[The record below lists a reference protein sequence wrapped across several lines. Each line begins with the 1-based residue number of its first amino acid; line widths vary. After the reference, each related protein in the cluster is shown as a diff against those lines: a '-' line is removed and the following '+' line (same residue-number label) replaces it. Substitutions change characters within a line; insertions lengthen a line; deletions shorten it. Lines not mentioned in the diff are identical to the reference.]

1 MTLKKIIIAVSLT
14 LSVAAAAFAEP
25 AKAPVAAGAPA
36 AATTAVAAPAVPN
49 APPAAAVPAAPV
61 NPVSVA
67 PAAAPAVK
75 AEIKTNKLI
84 TLTMF
89 GIIIAITLA
98 VVISS
103 ARKTK
108 SAADFYAAGGGITG
122 TQNGW
127 AIAGDYMS
135 AASFLGISGL
145 ISLYGYD
152 GFMYSVGWLVAYIT
166 VLLIVAEPCRN
177 AGKYTLG
184 DILSFR
190 TNPKPVRA
198 IAAISTVAVS
208 TFYLTAQMVGAGK
221 LMQLLL
227 KPMVTYQQAIIG
239 VGILMVGY
247 VVFGGMTATT
257 WVQIIKAGLLMS
269 GAITLAILVAVKAHM
284 NPFTF
289 FNDIVTND
297 NIIQHVQSLAIF
309 KKEIADGKSLMEG
322 AGQRFLEP
330 GLYLTNP
337 IDQISLGL
345 ALVLGTAGMPHILM
359 RFFTVPTAQAARKS
373 VIIAMFIIGGFYIL
387 TTLLGFGAAIHVTP
401 QVIKTFDAGGNM
413 ATLLL
418 AQQLG
423 GDIAP
428 IFGDIL
434 LAFLCAVAFATILAV
449 VSGLVL
455 AASAAIAH
463 DIYVNVIKDG
473 HADQHE
479 QVMAARI
486 TSFVVGAVGIFIG
499 IAAEKQNVAHLVAL
513 AFAVAASGNLPVVVM
528 SLFWRKFN
536 TAGVIGGLLVGTI
549 ASIGLVMVSPNM
561 TYPKTVAAAAQKTIE
576 AIEKKQ
582 STLPPGVT
590 LAEKEIKDL
599 DKARKDFETNKNGK
613 SMLGLD
619 KAIFPLK
626 NPGIVSI
633 PLGFIAAILFTLL
646 FPCRRAEEGWD
657 EIYVRQNTGLGMAK
671 AVDH

>member
-1 MTLKKIIIAVSLT
+1 MRKVIAAVALALSLG
-14 LSVAAAAFAEP
+14 SFAFAEEP
-25 AKAPVAAGAPA
+25 KAPAAPQGAPA
-36 AATTAVAAPAVPN
+36 AT
-49 APPAAAVPAAPV
+49 
-61 NPVSVA
+61 A
-67 PAAAPAVK
+67 PAAAPAGPVVATPAAAPADAAK
-75 AEIKTNKLI
+75 AAVPAPAADKKAGLKANPYVTIPIFL
-84 TLTMF
+84 
-89 GIIIAITLA
+89 IIIAVTMG
-98 VVISS
+98 VVVWS
-103 ARKTK
+103 AKKTK
-108 SAADFYAAGGGITG
+108 SASDFYTAGGGITG

-190 TNPKPVRA
+190 TEPKPVRA
-198 IAAISTVAVS
+198 VAAISTVAVS

-227 KPMVTYQQAIIG
+227 GIPYKFAIIG

-269 GAITLAILVAVKAHM
+269 GAGILSVLVGIKSGM
-284 NPFTF
+284 NPFQF
-289 FNDIVTND
+289 FNDIASSPH
-297 NIIQHVQSLAIF
+297 IIEHVQKVVLKDPLPVPGF
-309 KKEIADGKSLMEG
+309 DY
-322 AGQRFLEP
+322 GQRFLEP
-330 GLYLTNP
+330 GLFLKAP
-337 IDQISLGL
+337 LDQISLGM

-373 VIIAMFIIGGFYIL
+373 VIVAMFIIGSFYIL

-401 QVIKTFDAGGNM
+401 QGIMAVDKGGNM
-413 ATLLL
+413 AAMML

-423 GDIAP
+423 GDISP
-428 IFGDIL
+428 FLGDLL

-486 TSFVVGAVGIFIG
+486 TSLCVGTMGIIIG
-499 IAAEKQNVAHLVAL
+499 IAAEKANVAHLVAL
-513 AFAVAASGNLPVVVM
+513 AFAVASSGNLPVVVL
-528 SLFWRKFN
+528 SLFWKKFN
-536 TAGVIGGLLVGTI
+536 TAGVIAGLVVGTVV
-549 ASIGLVMVSPNM
+549 SIVLVMVSPNM
-561 TYPKTVAAAAQKTIE
+561 TYPDKVADDAKKVYTTL
-576 AIEKKQ
+576 EKKQ
-582 STLPPGVT
+582 AEGVV
-590 LAEKEIKDL
+590 LSEKDL
-599 DKARKDFETNKNGK
+599 KTIDDKKAEEVANRGGT
-613 SMLGLD
+613 SMMGLS
-619 KAIFPLK
+619 KPLFNLK

-633 PLGFIAAILFTLL
+633 PVGFLAAILAALA
-646 FPCRRAEEGWD
+646 FPSRRSEEMFD
-657 EIYVRQNTGLGMAK
+657 EIYVRQNTGIGMAK
-671 AVDH
+671 AIDH

>member
-1 MTLKKIIIAVSLT
+1 MTLKNIIIAASLT
-14 LSVAAAAFAEP
+14 LTVAAAAFAEEPKSAP
-25 AKAPVAAGAPA
+25 AAGGAAPAVSATAPAAPGAAVVAAPGAATPAPA
-36 AATTAVAAPAVPN
+36 AAAPLTKKREL
-49 APPAAAVPAAPV
+49 
-61 NPVSVA
+61 
-67 PAAAPAVK
+67 K
-75 AEIKTNKLI
+75 ANKVI
-84 TLTMF
+84 TLSMF
-89 GIIIAITLA
+89 AVIIGITLG
-98 VVISS
+98 VVVWA
-103 ARKTK
+103 ARQTKTT
-108 SAADFYAAGGGITG
+108 ADFYAAGGGITG

-135 AASFLGISGL
+135 AASFLGISGM

-190 TNPKPVRA
+190 TDPKPVRA
-198 IAAISTVAVS
+198 VAAIATVAVS

-221 LMQLLL
+221 LMALLVGV
-227 KPMVTYQQAIIG
+227 PYQTAIIG

-269 GAITLAILVAVKAHM
+269 GAALLSVLVLAKSGFNIIGFFDSIVNSPDIQDHVSKLVLKDGITLNGI
-284 NPFTF
+284 
-289 FNDIVTND
+289 
-297 NIIQHVQSLAIF
+297 
-309 KKEIADGKSLMEG
+309 E

-330 GLYLTNP
+330 GLFMKAPL
-337 IDQISLGL
+337 DQISLGM

-373 VIIAMFIIGGFYIL
+373 VIIAMFIIGGFYVL
-387 TTLLGFGAAIHVTP
+387 TTLLGFGAAINLTP
-401 QVIKTFDAGGNM
+401 QGIISVDPGGNM
-413 ATLLL
+413 ATLML

-423 GDIAP
+423 ADIAP
-428 IFGDIL
+428 ILGDIF
-434 LAFLCAVAFATILAV
+434 LAFLCSVAFATILAV

-486 TSFVVGAVGIFIG
+486 TSLVVGVVGIGIG
-499 IAAEKQNVAHLVAL
+499 LLAEKANVAHLVAL
-513 AFAVAASGNLPVVVM
+513 AFAVASSGNLPVVVL

-536 TAGVIGGLLVGTI
+536 TAGVISGLVVGTV

-561 TYPKTVAAAAQKTIE
+561 TYPKLVAAGAQKVIV
-576 AIEKKQ
+576 AMEKKQ
-582 STLPPGVT
+582 AALPPGT
-590 LAEKEIKDL
+590 ALGEKDAKALVKAQKDVL
-599 DKARKDFETNKNGK
+599 GKDGT
-613 SMLGLD
+613 SLMGLSEPIL
-619 KAIFPLK
+619 KLK
-626 NPGIVSI
+626 NQGIISI
-633 PLGFIAAILFTLL
+633 PLGFMAAIFGALL
-646 FPCRRAEEGWD
+646 FPNKRAEDMFD
-657 EIYVRQNTGLGMAK
+657 EVYVRQNTGLGMAK
-671 AVDH
+671 AIDH

>member
-1 MTLKKIIIAVSLT
+1 MKNLLVALT
-14 LSVAAAAFAEP
+14 LALSLGSLANAAEP
-25 AKAPVAAGAPA
+25 AKAPAAPGAPA
-36 AATTAVAAPAVPN
+36 AAT
-49 APPAAAVPAAPV
+49 
-61 NPVSVA
+61 A
-67 PAAAPAVK
+67 PAAAPGAPAAVTAPAAVPGAPVAAPAPAAPAKKRELK
-75 AEIKTNKLI
+75 ANKVI
-84 TLTMF
+84 TLSMF
-89 GIIIAITLA
+89 AVIISITLA
-98 VVISS
+98 VVVWA
-103 ARKTK
+103 ARRTKT
-108 SAADFYAAGGGITG
+108 AADFYAAGGGITG

-190 TNPKPVRA
+190 TEPKPVRA
-198 IAAISTVAVS
+198 VAAISTVAVS

-221 LMQLLL
+221 LMALLVGVPY
-227 KPMVTYQQAIIG
+227 KTAIIG

-269 GAITLAILVAVKAHM
+269 GAALLSVLVMMKANF
-284 NPFTF
+284 NPITF
-289 FNDIVTND
+289 FDMIVNSPDIQD
-297 NIIQHVQSLAIF
+297 HVSKLML
-309 KKEIADGKSLMEG
+309 KDGITMTG
-322 AGQRFLEP
+322 VDAGQRFLEP
-330 GLYLTNP
+330 ALFMKAPL
-337 IDQISLGL
+337 DQISLGM

-373 VIIAMFIIGGFYIL
+373 VIIAMFIIGGFYVL
-387 TTLLGFGAAIHVTP
+387 TTLLGFGAAINVTP
-401 QVIKTFDAGGNM
+401 QGITQVDPGGNM

-418 AQQLG
+418 AQQMG
-423 GDIAP
+423 ADIAP
-428 IFGDIL
+428 IIGDL
-434 LAFLCAVAFATILAV
+434 FLAFLCSVAFATILAV

-486 TSFVVGAVGIFIG
+486 TSLVVGAAGIVIG
-499 IAAEKQNVAHLVAL
+499 ILAEKANVAHLVAL
-513 AFAVAASGNLPVVVM
+513 AFAVASSGNLPVVVL

-536 TAGVIGGLLVGTI
+536 TAGVISGLVVGTV

-561 TYPKTVAAAAQKTIE
+561 TYPKVEAAKAQKVVT
-576 AIEKKQ
+576 AMEKKQ
-582 STLPPGVT
+582 AALPLGAQLDEKDAKA
-590 LAEKEIKDL
+590 LA
-599 DKARKDFETNKNGK
+599 KARVDVANKEGK
-613 SMLGLD
+613 SIMGLSEPIL
-619 KAIFPLK
+619 KLK
-626 NPGIVSI
+626 NPGIISI
-633 PLGFIAAILFTLL
+633 PLGFLAAIFGALL
-646 FPCRRAEEGWD
+646 FPSRRSEEMFD
-657 EIYVRQNTGLGMAK
+657 EIYVRQNTGIGMAK
-671 AVDH
+671 AIDH

>member
-1 MTLKKIIIAVSLT
+1 MTLKNIIIAATLT
-14 LSVAAAAFAEP
+14 LSIAAVAFAEEPTKAPSAAPATAGMTAPAAAGAPVVAAPGATTPAP
-25 AKAPVAAGAPA
+25 AKAPAKKREL
-36 AATTAVAAPAVPN
+36 
-49 APPAAAVPAAPV
+49 
-61 NPVSVA
+61 
-67 PAAAPAVK
+67 K
-75 AEIKTNKLI
+75 ANK
-84 TLTMF
+84 
-89 GIIIAITLA
+89 AITLSMFA
-98 VVISS
+98 VIIGITLGVVIWA
-103 ARKTK
+103 ARQTKT
-108 SAADFYAAGGGITG
+108 AADFYAAGGGITG

-135 AASFLGISGL
+135 AASFLGISGM

-190 TNPKPVRA
+190 TDPKPVRA
-198 IAAISTVAVS
+198 VAAISTVAVS

-221 LMQLLL
+221 LMALLVGL
-227 KPMVTYQQAIIG
+227 EYKTAIVG
-239 VGILMVGY
+239 VGVLMVGY

-269 GAITLAILVAVKAHM
+269 GAFLLSFLVMAKAGFNPIAFFDSIVNNPDIQDHVSKLVLKDGITLNGI
-284 NPFTF
+284 
-289 FNDIVTND
+289 D
-297 NIIQHVQSLAIF
+297 
-309 KKEIADGKSLMEG
+309 

-330 GLYLTNP
+330 GLFMKSPL
-337 IDQISLGL
+337 DQISLGM

-373 VIIAMFIIGGFYIL
+373 VIIAMFIIGGFYVL
-387 TTLLGFGAAIHVTP
+387 TTLLGFGAAVNLTP
-401 QVIKTFDAGGNM
+401 QGIIQVDAGGNM
-413 ATLLL
+413 ATLIL
-418 AQQLG
+418 AQQMG
-423 GDIAP
+423 ADIAP
-428 IFGDIL
+428 IFGDL
-434 LAFLCAVAFATILAV
+434 FLAFLCSVAFATILAV

-486 TSFVVGAVGIFIG
+486 TSLVVGAVGIVIG

-513 AFAVAASGNLPVVVM
+513 AFAVASSGNLPVVVL

-536 TAGVIGGLLVGTI
+536 TGGVISGLVVGTV

-561 TYPKTVAAAAQKTIE
+561 TYPKVIAAGAQKVIT
-576 AIEKKQ
+576 AMEKKQ
-582 STLPPGVT
+582 AELPAGALLEEKDAKA
-590 LAEKEIKDL
+590 LA
-599 DKARKDFETNKNGK
+599 KAKVDFEKNKDGK
-613 SMLGLD
+613 SIMGLD
-619 KAIFPLK
+619 APILKLK
-626 NPGIVSI
+626 NPGIISI
-633 PLGFIAAILFTLL
+633 PLGFMAAIFGALL
-646 FPCRRAEEGWD
+646 FPNKRSEDMFD
-657 EIYVRQNTGLGMAK
+657 EVYVRQNTGIGMAK
-671 AVDH
+671 AIDH

>member
-1 MTLKKIIIAVSLT
+1 MTMKKIIIAAT
-14 LSVAAAAFAEP
+14 LALSFAAAAFAEEPKAAAPGAAP
-25 AKAPVAAGAPA
+25 AMTAPA
-36 AATTAVAAPAVPN
+36 APGAPTLAAPTAQ
-49 APPAAAVPAAPV
+49 APADA
-61 NPVSVA
+61 VA
-67 PAAAPAVK
+67 PAPAGPSQK
-75 AEIKTNKLI
+75 RELKTNRVI
-84 TLTMF
+84 TISMF
-89 GIIIAITLA
+89 AVIIAITMG
-98 VVISS
+98 VVVWAASQT
-103 ARKTK
+103 KTA
-108 SAADFYAAGGGITG
+108 SDFYAAGGGITG

-190 TNPKPVRA
+190 TSPKPVRA

-221 LMQLLL
+221 LMALLIGVPY
-227 KPMVTYQQAIIG
+227 KMSIIG
-239 VGILMVGY
+239 VGVLMVGY
-247 VVFGGMTATT
+247 VVFGGMVATT

-269 GAITLAILVAVKAHM
+269 GAFLLSFLVMLKAGFNPIGFFSTIVGSPDIQDHVSKLVLKDGVILAG
-284 NPFTF
+284 
-289 FNDIVTND
+289 
-297 NIIQHVQSLAIF
+297 
-309 KKEIADGKSLMEG
+309 AD

-330 GLYLTNP
+330 GLYLKNP
-337 IDQISLGL
+337 LDQISLGM

-373 VIIAMFIIGGFYIL
+373 VIIAMFIIGGFYVL
-387 TTLLGFGAAIHVTP
+387 TTLLGFGAAIHLTP
-401 QVIKTFDAGGNM
+401 QGITAVDPGGNM
-413 ATLLL
+413 ATLML
-418 AQQLG
+418 AQQMG
-423 GDIAP
+423 ADIAP
-428 IFGDIL
+428 ILGDIF

-479 QVMAARI
+479 QVFAARA
-486 TSFVVGAVGIFIG
+486 TSFVVGACGILIG
-499 IAAEKQNVAHLVAL
+499 LAAEKQNVAHLVAL
-513 AFAVAASGNLPVVVM
+513 AFAVAASGNLPVVVL

-536 TAGVIGGLLVGTI
+536 TAGVISGLVVGTV

-561 TYPKTVAAAAQKTIE
+561 TYPKVTAAGAKKVVAAM
-576 AIEKKQ
+576 EKKQ
-582 STLPPGVT
+582 AALPAGQSLSEKDAKA
-590 LAEKEIKDL
+590 LAKAKVDAELTGTSMVGLEKPL
-599 DKARKDFETNKNGK
+599 FT
-613 SMLGLD
+613 
-619 KAIFPLK
+619 LK
-626 NPGIVSI
+626 NPGIISI
-633 PLGFIAAILFTLL
+633 PLGFMAAILGALA
-646 FPCRRAEEGWD
+646 FPNRRSEEMFD
-657 EIYVRQNTGLGMAK
+657 EVYVRQNTGLGMAK
-671 AVDH
+671 AVEH

>member
-1 MTLKKIIIAVSLT
+1 MKKLLAGITLALSLG
-14 LSVAAAAFAEP
+14 SFAAFAEEP
-25 AKAPVAAGAPA
+25 AKAPAAPGAPAAVTAPAATTPAPAATAPA
-36 AATTAVAAPAVPN
+36 AATTAAKV
-49 APPAAAVPAAPV
+49 AVPAPEGKKLKA
-61 NPVSVA
+61 NPYVTIPIFLA
-67 PAAAPAVK
+67 
-75 AEIKTNKLI
+75 
-84 TLTMF
+84 
-89 GIIIAITLA
+89 IIAVTMC
-98 VVISS
+98 VVVWS
-103 ARKTK
+103 AKRTK
-108 SAADFYAAGGGITG
+108 SAADFYTAGGGITG

-190 TNPKPVRA
+190 TEPKKVRA
-198 IAAISTVAVS
+198 VAALSTVAVS

-221 LMQLLL
+221 LMQLLIGIPY
-227 KPMVTYQQAIIG
+227 KFAIIG

-257 WVQIIKAGLLMS
+257 WVQIIKAGLLMT
-269 GAITLAILVAVKAHM
+269 GAALLSVLVGIKAGM
-284 NPFTF
+284 NPFQF
-289 FNDIVTND
+289 FNDIATNP
-297 NIIQHVQSLAIF
+297 NIIEHVQKTVL
-309 KKEIADGKSLMEG
+309 KDPIAVAGFDY
-322 AGQRFLEP
+322 GQRFLEP
-330 GLYLTNP
+330 GLFLKNP
-337 IDQISLGL
+337 LDQISLGM

-373 VIIAMFIIGGFYIL
+373 VIVAMFIIGFFYIL

-401 QVIKTFDAGGNM
+401 QTIMGVDKGGNM
-413 ATLLL
+413 AAMML
-418 AQQLG
+418 AQKLG
-423 GDIAP
+423 GDISP
-428 IFGDIL
+428 FLGDLL

-486 TSFVVGAVGIFIG
+486 TSLCVGTAGILIG
-499 IAAEKQNVAHLVAL
+499 IAAEKANVAHLVAL
-513 AFAVAASGNLPVVVM
+513 AFAVASSGNLPVVVM

-536 TAGVIGGLLVGTI
+536 TAGVISGLVVGTV
-549 ASIGLVMVSPNM
+549 ASIALVMVSPNM
-561 TYPKTVAAAAQKTIE
+561 TYPKKVAADAQKVVTTL
-576 AIEKKQ
+576 EKKQ
-582 STLPPGVT
+582 
-590 LAEKEIKDL
+590 AEGAVLTEKQMKDL
-599 DKARKDFETNKNGK
+599 DKAKADYAKNKDGK
-613 SMLGLD
+613 SLMGLD
-619 KAIFPLK
+619 APLFNLK

-633 PLGFIAAILFTLL
+633 PLGFIAAIIGCLA
-646 FPCRRAEEGWD
+646 FPSRRSEEMFD
-657 EIYVRQNTGLGMAK
+657 EIYVRQNTGIGMAK
-671 AVDH
+671 AIDH

>member
-1 MTLKKIIIAVSLT
+1 MTMKKIIIAATLALT
-14 LSVAAAAFAEP
+14 FAAAAFAEEP
-25 AKAPVAAGAPA
+25 AKATAAPGAAPAMSAPA
-36 AATTAVAAPAVPN
+36 APGAPTMAAPAGQAT
-49 APPAAAVPAAPV
+49 APKAPLSHKRELKANKAVTI
-61 NPVSVA
+61 S
-67 PAAAPAVK
+67 
-75 AEIKTNKLI
+75 
-84 TLTMF
+84 MF
-89 GIIIAITLA
+89 GVIIAITMG
-98 VVISS
+98 VVVWAAS
-103 ARKTK
+103 KTK
-108 SAADFYAAGGGITG
+108 TAADFYAAGGGITG

-190 TNPKPVRA
+190 TSPKPVRA
-198 IAAISTVAVS
+198 FAAISTVSVS

-221 LMQLLL
+221 LMALLVGIPY
-227 KPMVTYQQAIIG
+227 KTSIIG
-239 VGILMVGY
+239 VGVLMVGY
-247 VVFGGMTATT
+247 VVFGGMVATT

-269 GAITLAILVAVKAHM
+269 GAFLLSVLVMAKAGFNPIGFFDTIVNSPDIQDHVSKLMLKDGVIM
-284 NPFTF
+284 NGI
-289 FNDIVTND
+289 D
-297 NIIQHVQSLAIF
+297 
-309 KKEIADGKSLMEG
+309 

-330 GLYLTNP
+330 GLYLKNP
-337 IDQISLGL
+337 LDQISLGM

-373 VIIAMFIIGGFYIL
+373 VIIAMFIIGGFYVL
-387 TTLLGFGAAIHVTP
+387 TTLLGFGAAIHLTP
-401 QVIKTFDAGGNM
+401 QGITSVDPGGNM
-413 ATLLL
+413 ATLML
-418 AQQLG
+418 AQQMG
-423 GDIAP
+423 ADIAP
-428 IFGDIL
+428 IVGDL
-434 LAFLCAVAFATILAV
+434 FLAFLCAVAFATILAV

-479 QVMAARI
+479 QVFAARI
-486 TSFVVGAVGIFIG
+486 TSFVVGACGIVIG

-513 AFAVAASGNLPVVVM
+513 AFAVAASGNLPVVVL

-536 TAGVIGGLLVGTI
+536 TGGVISGLVVGTI

-561 TYPKTVAAAAQKTIE
+561 TYPKAVAAGAKKVVVAM
-576 AIEKKQ
+576 EKKQ
-582 STLPPGVT
+582 AALPAGAVLGEKDAKA
-590 LAEKEIKDL
+590 LASAKVDAQL
-599 DKARKDFETNKNGK
+599 DGT
-613 SMLGLD
+613 SMMGLD
-619 KAIFPLK
+619 KPLFGLK

-633 PLGFIAAILFTLL
+633 PLGFLAAILGCLA
-646 FPCRRAEEGWD
+646 FPSRRSEEMFD
-657 EIYVRQNTGLGMAK
+657 EVYVRQNTGIGMAK
-671 AVDH
+671 AVEH

>member
-1 MTLKKIIIAVSLT
+1 MTIKNIIIAAGLA
-14 LSVAAAAFAEP
+14 LSVAAAAFAEEP
-25 AKAPVAAGAPA
+25 SKAPAGPNAAPA
-36 AATTAVAAPAVPN
+36 ATAPAAGGAPIVAAPSAQ
-49 APPAAAVPAAPV
+49 AQT
-61 NPVSVA
+61 
-67 PAAAPAVK
+67 PAAAPVK
-75 AEIKTNKLI
+75 NPGLKANKTI
-84 TLTMF
+84 TLSMFAVIIGITM
-89 GIIIAITLA
+89 A
-98 VVISS
+98 VVVWA
-103 ARKTK
+103 ARHTKT
-108 SAADFYAAGGGITG
+108 AADFYAAGGGITG

-190 TNPKPVRA
+190 TAPKPVRA
-198 IAAISTVAVS
+198 LAAISTVTVS
-208 TFYLTAQMVGAGK
+208 IFYLTAQMVGAGK
-221 LMQLLL
+221 LMALLVGIPY
-227 KPMVTYQQAIIG
+227 KTSIIG

-269 GAITLAILVAVKAHM
+269 GAALLSVLVMAKAGFNPISFFSDIVNSPDIQDHVSKMVLKDGITL
-284 NPFTF
+284 TGT
-289 FNDIVTND
+289 D
-297 NIIQHVQSLAIF
+297 
-309 KKEIADGKSLMEG
+309 

-330 GLYLTNP
+330 GLFLKSP
-337 IDQISLGL
+337 LDQISLGM

-373 VIIAMFIIGGFYIL
+373 VIVAMFIIGAFYVL
-387 TTLLGFGAAIHVTP
+387 TTLLGFGAAIHLTP
-401 QVIKTFDAGGNM
+401 QSIIAVDKGGNM
-413 ATLLL
+413 ATLML
-418 AQQLG
+418 AQKMG
-423 GDIAP
+423 ADIAP
-428 IFGDIL
+428 VLGDL
-434 LAFLCAVAFATILAV
+434 FLAFLCAVAFATILAV

-455 AASAAIAH
+455 ASSAAIAH

-486 TSFVVGAVGIFIG
+486 TSLFVGAAGIAIG
-499 IAAEKQNVAHLVAL
+499 IMAEKANVAHLVAL

-536 TAGVIGGLLVGTI
+536 TGGVIAGLVVGTI

-561 TYPKTVAAAAQKTIE
+561 TYPKVVAAGAQKVIT
-576 AIEKKQ
+576 AMEKKQ
-582 STLPPGVT
+582 ASLPLGAQLEEKDT
-590 LAEKEIKDL
+590 KALATARVDYDKNKDG
-599 DKARKDFETNKNGK
+599 T
-613 SMLGLD
+613 SIMGLD
-619 KAIFPLK
+619 KPIFALK

-633 PLGFIAAILFTLL
+633 PLGFLAAILGALA
-646 FPCRRAEEGWD
+646 FPSKRSEDMFD
-657 EIYVRQNTGLGMAK
+657 EIYVRQNTGIGMAK
-671 AVDH
+671 AIDH

>member
-1 MTLKKIIIAVSLT
+1 MTFKNIIIAASLT
-14 LSVAAAAFAEP
+14 LAVAAAAFAEEP
-25 AKAPVAAGAPA
+25 KNAPA
-36 AATTAVAAPAVPN
+36 APGSAPA
-49 APPAAAVPAAPV
+49 AT
-61 NPVSVA
+61 A
-67 PAAAPAVK
+67 PAAAPGAAAIAAPGTVNPAPVAAPAPVEKKKVTLK
-75 AEIKTNKLI
+75 ANK
-84 TLTMF
+84 
-89 GIIIAITLA
+89 AITLSMFA
-98 VVISS
+98 VIIGITLGVVVWA
-103 ARKTK
+103 ARQTK

-145 ISLYGYD
+145 ISLYGFD

-190 TNPKPVRA
+190 TDPKPVRA
-198 IAAISTVAVS
+198 FAAISTVAVS

-221 LMQLLL
+221 LMALLVGVEY
-227 KPMVTYQQAIIG
+227 KTAIIG

-269 GAITLAILVAVKAHM
+269 GAFLLSFLVLMKAGFNPITFFESVVNSPDIQDHVSKLVLKDGITLNGV
-284 NPFTF
+284 
-289 FNDIVTND
+289 D
-297 NIIQHVQSLAIF
+297 
-309 KKEIADGKSLMEG
+309 

-330 GLYLTNP
+330 GLYLKSP
-337 IDQISLGL
+337 LDQISLGM

-373 VIIAMFIIGGFYIL
+373 VIIAMFIIGGFYVL
-387 TTLLGFGAAIHVTP
+387 TTLLGFGAAVNLTP
-401 QVIKTFDAGGNM
+401 QGIISVDPGGNM
-413 ATLLL
+413 ATLIL
-418 AQQLG
+418 AQTLG
-423 GDIAP
+423 AEIAP
-428 IFGDIL
+428 ILGDIF
-434 LAFLCAVAFATILAV
+434 LAFLCSVAFATILAV

-486 TSFVVGAVGIFIG
+486 TSLVVGAVGICIG
-499 IAAEKQNVAHLVAL
+499 LLAEKANVAHLVAL
-513 AFAVAASGNLPVVVM
+513 AFAVASSGNLPVVVL

-536 TAGVIGGLLVGTI
+536 TAGVISGLVVGTI

-561 TYPKTVAAAAQKTIE
+561 TYPLTVAAGAKKVVAAM
-576 AIEKKQ
+576 EKKQ
-582 STLPPGVT
+582 AALPPGASLSEKDT
-590 LAEKEIKDL
+590 KALAKAMKEKDL
-599 DKARKDFETNKNGK
+599 TGT
-613 SMLGLD
+613 SMMGLE
-619 KAIFPLK
+619 KPLLTLK
-626 NPGIVSI
+626 NPGIISI
-633 PLGFIAAILFTLL
+633 PLGFIAAILGCLM
-646 FPCRRAEEGWD
+646 FPSKRAEEMFD
-657 EIYVRQNTGLGMAK
+657 EVYVRQNTGLGMAK
-671 AVDH
+671 AIDH

>member
-1 MTLKKIIIAVSLT
+1 MTIKKLIIAATLA
-14 LSVAAAAFAEP
+14 LSVAAAAFAEEPTKAAAAPGAAP
-25 AKAPVAAGAPA
+25 AMSAPA
-36 AATTAVAAPAVPN
+36 APSAPGTPTVTTTTTAPAAPAAEKP
-49 APPAAAVPAAPV
+49 APKKREL
-61 NPVSVA
+61 
-67 PAAAPAVK
+67 K
-75 AEIKTNKLI
+75 ANKVI
-84 TLTMF
+84 TISMF
-89 GIIIAITLA
+89 GIIIAITMG
-98 VVISS
+98 VVVWAASQT
-103 ARKTK
+103 KT
-108 SAADFYAAGGGITG
+108 AADFYAAGGGITG

-184 DILSFR
+184 DILSYR
-190 TNPKPVRA
+190 TSPKPVRA
-198 IAAISTVAVS
+198 FAAISTVAVS

-221 LMQLLL
+221 LMALLVGIPY
-227 KPMVTYQQAIIG
+227 KTSIIG
-239 VGILMVGY
+239 VGVLMVGY
-247 VVFGGMTATT
+247 VVFGGMVATT

-269 GAITLAILVAVKAHM
+269 GAFLLSVLVMAKAGFNPIGFFDTIVNSPDIQDHVSKLVLKDGVIM
-284 NPFTF
+284 NGI
-289 FNDIVTND
+289 D
-297 NIIQHVQSLAIF
+297 
-309 KKEIADGKSLMEG
+309 

-330 GLYLTNP
+330 GLYLKNP
-337 IDQISLGL
+337 LDQISLGM

-373 VIIAMFIIGGFYIL
+373 VIIAMFIIGGFYVL
-387 TTLLGFGAAIHVTP
+387 TTLLGFGAAINLTP
-401 QVIKTFDAGGNM
+401 QGIIQVDPGGNM
-413 ATLLL
+413 ATLML

-423 GDIAP
+423 ADIAP
-428 IFGDIL
+428 VFGDL
-434 LAFLCAVAFATILAV
+434 FLAFLCAVAFATILAV

-473 HADQHE
+473 HADQNE

-486 TSFVVGAVGIFIG
+486 TSFVVGACGIVIG

-513 AFAVAASGNLPVVVM
+513 AFAVAASGNLPVVVL

-536 TAGVIGGLLVGTI
+536 TGGVICGLLVGTI

-561 TYPKTVAAAAQKTIE
+561 TYPKLEAAKAHKITVAM
-576 AIEKKQ
+576 EKKQ
-582 STLPPGVT
+582 AALPAGAV
-590 LAEKEIKDL
+590 LGEKDL
-599 DKARKDFETNKNGK
+599 KALEK
-613 SMLGLD
+613 SRVEEKQDGTSMMGLD
-619 KAIFPLK
+619 KPLFGLK

-633 PLGFIAAILFTLL
+633 PLGFLAAILGALA
-646 FPCRRAEEGWD
+646 FPSRRSEEMFD
-657 EIYVRQNTGLGMAK
+657 EVYVRQNTGLGMAK
-671 AVDH
+671 AVEH

>member
-1 MTLKKIIIAVSLT
+1 MKKIFAALT
-14 LSVAAAAFAEP
+14 LALSLGTLAYAAEP
-25 AKAPVAAGAPA
+25 AKAPADAPAATAPAAPGAPA
-36 AATTAVAAPAVPN
+36 AVTASAAPVQAQ
-49 APPAAAVPAAPV
+49 AVPAPAPEKKV
-61 NPVSVA
+61 ELKANPYV
-67 PAAAPAVK
+67 
-75 AEIKTNKLI
+75 
-84 TLTMF
+84 TLPIF
-89 GIIIAITLA
+89 GIIIAITMS
-98 VVISS
+98 VVVWS
-103 ARKTK
+103 AKKTK

-135 AASFLGISGL
+135 AASFLGISGM
-145 ISLYGYD
+145 IALYGYD

-190 TNPKPVRA
+190 TEPKPVRA
-198 IAAISTVAVS
+198 VAAISTVAVS

-227 KPMVTYQQAIIG
+227 NIPYKTAIIG

-269 GAITLAILVAVKAHM
+269 GAFLLSVLVAAKAGF
-284 NPFTF
+284 NPIQF
-289 FNDIVTND
+289 FSDIAGNAA
-297 NIIQHVQSLAIF
+297 IGEHVQKVVLKQAVAQPGF
-309 KKEIADGKSLMEG
+309 DY
-322 AGQRFLEP
+322 GQRFLEP
-330 GLYLTNP
+330 GLFLKNP
-337 IDQISLGL
+337 LDQISLGM

-373 VIIAMFIIGGFYIL
+373 VIVAMFIIGTFYIL
-387 TTLLGFGAAIHVTP
+387 TTLLGFGAAIHLSP
-401 QVIKTFDAGGNM
+401 QGIMKIDKGGNM
-413 ATLLL
+413 AAMML
-418 AQQLG
+418 AQKMG
-423 GDIAP
+423 GEISP
-428 IFGDIL
+428 FFGDLL

-486 TSFVVGAVGIFIG
+486 TSLCVGAAGILIG

-513 AFAVAASGNLPVVVM
+513 AFAVASSGNLPVVVM

-536 TAGVIGGLLVGTI
+536 TAGVIAGLVVGTV
-549 ASIGLVMVSPNM
+549 ASIALVMVSPNM
-561 TYPKTVAAAAQKTIE
+561 TYPKKIAGDAKKMVETL
-576 AIEKKQ
+576 EKKQ
-582 STLPPGVT
+582 ATLPPGVV
-590 LAEKEIKDL
+590 LEKKDLDTL
-599 DKARKDFETNKNGK
+599 DKARKDYETNKDGT
-613 SMLGLD
+613 SILGLD
-619 KAIFPLK
+619 KPLIDLK
-626 NPGIVSI
+626 NPGIISI
-633 PLGFIAAILFTLL
+633 PLGFIAAILAALA
-646 FPCRRAEEGWD
+646 FPSRRSEEMFD
-657 EIYVRQNTGLGMAK
+657 EIYVRQNTGIGMAK
-671 AVDH
+671 AIDH

>member
-1 MTLKKIIIAVSLT
+1 MKRLILALGCVLSL
-14 LSVAAAAFAEP
+14 SFAAYAEP
-25 AKAPVAAGAPA
+25 AKPA
-36 AATTAVAAPAVPN
+36 VDQKAAVAAPA
-49 APPAAAVPAAPV
+49 AEKAAAPAA
-61 NPVSVA
+61 VA
-67 PAAAPAVK
+67 PAAAPAAKPAAAPADAK
-75 AEIKTNKLI
+75 AGLKANPKVTIPIFL
-84 TLTMF
+84 
-89 GIIIAITLA
+89 IIIGATMS
-98 VVISS
+98 VVVWS
-103 ARKTK
+103 AKQTK
-108 SAADFYAAGGGITG
+108 SAADFYTAGGGITG

-135 AASFLGISGL
+135 AASFLGISGM

-190 TNPKPVRA
+190 TSPKPVRA
-198 IAAISTVAVS
+198 VAAISTVAVS

-227 KPMVTYQQAIIG
+227 GINYQVAIIG

-257 WVQIIKAGLLMS
+257 WVQIIKAGLLMTGAALLSVMVAAKS
-269 GAITLAILVAVKAHM
+269 GFNPMQFFTDIATNEKIIDHVKLL
-284 NPFTF
+284 P
-289 FNDIVTND
+289 IYLKE
-297 NIIQHVQSLAIF
+297 VQAGT
-309 KKEIADGKSLMEG
+309 ATVD

-330 GLYLTNP
+330 GLFLTNP
-337 IDQISLGL
+337 LDQISLGM

-359 RFFTVPTAQAARKS
+359 RFFTVPTAQEARKS
-373 VIIAMFIIGGFYIL
+373 VIVAMFIIGSFYIL
-387 TTLLGFGAAIHVTP
+387 TTLLGFGAAVNLSP
-401 QVIKTFDAGGNM
+401 QGIKAVDAGGNM
-413 ATLLL
+413 AAMML
-418 AQQLG
+418 AKTLG
-423 GDIAP
+423 GEISP
-428 IFGDIL
+428 FIGDLL

-473 HADQHE
+473 HADQKQ
-479 QVMAARI
+479 QVLAARV
-486 TSFVVGAVGIFIG
+486 TSFVVGAVGIVIG

-513 AFAVAASGNLPVVVM
+513 AFAVASSGNLPAVAL
-528 SLFWRKFN
+528 SLFWKKFN
-536 TAGVIGGLLVGTI
+536 TAGVVCGMVVGTV

-561 TYPKTVAAAAQKTIE
+561 TYPDRVADNAKAAYTKLEGDIAAGKVAPEAMEKTMKTIE
-576 AIEKKQ
+576 AKK
-582 STLPPGVT
+582 
-590 LAEKEIKDL
+590 AEEV
-599 DKARKDFETNKNGK
+599 KNRGGK
-613 SMLGLD
+613 SMIGLS
-619 KAIFPLK
+619 KPIFTLK

-633 PLGFIAAILFTLL
+633 PLGFLAAIIGTLA
-646 FPCRRAEEGWD
+646 FPCRKAEEMWD

-671 AVDH
+671 AIDH

>member
-1 MTLKKIIIAVSLT
+1 MKNLLVALT
-14 LSVAAAAFAEP
+14 LALSLGSLANAAEP
-25 AKAPVAAGAPA
+25 AKAPAAPGAPA
-36 AATTAVAAPAVPN
+36 AAT
-49 APPAAAVPAAPV
+49 
-61 NPVSVA
+61 A
-67 PAAAPAVK
+67 PAAAPGAPAAVTAPAAVPGAPVAAPAPAAPAKKRELK
-75 AEIKTNKLI
+75 ANKVI
-84 TLTMF
+84 TLSMF
-89 GIIIAITLA
+89 AVIISITLA
-98 VVISS
+98 VVVWA
-103 ARKTK
+103 ARRTKT
-108 SAADFYAAGGGITG
+108 AADFYAAGGGITG

-190 TNPKPVRA
+190 TEPKPVRA
-198 IAAISTVAVS
+198 VAAISTVAVS

-221 LMQLLL
+221 LMALLVGVPY
-227 KPMVTYQQAIIG
+227 KTAIIG

-269 GAITLAILVAVKAHM
+269 GATLLSVLVLLKC
-284 NPFTF
+284 NFNSLTF
-289 FNDIVTND
+289 FDSIVNSPDIQDHVSKLMLKDGVTMTGVD
-297 NIIQHVQSLAIF
+297 
-309 KKEIADGKSLMEG
+309 

-330 GLYLTNP
+330 GLFLKNP
-337 IDQISLGL
+337 IDQISLGM
-345 ALVLGTAGMPHILM
+345 ALVFGTAGMPHILM

-373 VIIAMFIIGGFYIL
+373 VIIAMWIIGIFYVI
-387 TTLLGFGAAIHVTP
+387 TTLLGFGAAINVTP
-401 QVIKTFDAGGNM
+401 QGITQVDPGGNM

-423 GDIAP
+423 ADIAP
-428 IFGDIL
+428 IIGDIF
-434 LAFLCAVAFATILAV
+434 LAFLCSVAFATILAV

-486 TSFVVGAVGIFIG
+486 TSLVVGAAGIIIG
-499 IAAEKQNVAHLVAL
+499 IAAEKANVAHLVAL
-513 AFAVAASGNLPVVVM
+513 AFAVASSGNLPVVIL

-536 TAGVIGGLLVGTI
+536 TAGVISGLVVGTV

-561 TYPKTVAAAAQKTIE
+561 TYPKKVAEGAEKVIVAM
-576 AIEKKQ
+576 EKKQ
-582 STLPPGVT
+582 AAGAALTDKDVT
-590 LAEKEIKDL
+590 ALAKAQKDVL
-599 DKARKDFETNKNGK
+599 NKDGK
-613 SMLGLD
+613 SMMGLS
-619 KAIFPLK
+619 AALFPLK

-633 PLGFIAAILFTLL
+633 PLGFLAAIFGCLA
-646 FPCRRAEEGWD
+646 FPSRRSEEMFD
-657 EIYVRQNTGLGMAK
+657 EIYVRQNTGIGMAK
-671 AVDH
+671 AIDH

>member
-1 MTLKKIIIAVSLT
+1 MTFKQILIAASLT
-14 LSVAAAAFAEP
+14 LSIASAAFAEEP
-25 AKAPVAAGAPA
+25 KKAPAAPGAAPAATAPASAPGAPAVVAPGAVPGAPA
-36 AATTAVAAPAVPN
+36 AAAPAPAAPAKPKREL
-49 APPAAAVPAAPV
+49 
-61 NPVSVA
+61 
-67 PAAAPAVK
+67 K
-75 AEIKTNKLI
+75 ANKAI

-89 GIIIAITLA
+89 AIIIGITLG
-98 VVISS
+98 VVVWAAS
-103 ARKTK
+103 KTK
-108 SAADFYAAGGGITG
+108 TTADFYAAGGGITG

-135 AASFLGISGL
+135 AASFLGISGM

-177 AGKYTLG
+177 AGKYTMG

-190 TNPKPVRA
+190 TDPKPVRA
-198 IAAISTVAVS
+198 VAALATVAVS

-221 LMQLLL
+221 LMALLVGVPY
-227 KPMVTYQQAIIG
+227 KTAIIG

-269 GAITLAILVAVKAHM
+269 GAFLLSALVMVKANF
-284 NPFTF
+284 NPITF
-289 FNDIVTND
+289 FDQIVGSPDIQD
-297 NIIQHVQSLAIF
+297 HVSKMLLKDGIT
-309 KKEIADGKSLMEG
+309 ITGAD

-330 GLYLTNP
+330 ALFMKAPL
-337 IDQISLGL
+337 DQISLGM

-373 VIIAMFIIGGFYIL
+373 VIIAMWIIGGFYVL
-387 TTLLGFGAAIHVTP
+387 TTLLGFGAAINVTP
-401 QVIKTFDAGGNM
+401 QGIQQVDPGGNM

-423 GDIAP
+423 ADISPIIGDL
-428 IFGDIL
+428 F
-434 LAFLCAVAFATILAV
+434 LAFLCSVAFATILAV

-486 TSFVVGAVGIFIG
+486 TSLVVGAMGIVIG
-499 IAAEKQNVAHLVAL
+499 IIAEKANVAHLVAL
-513 AFAVAASGNLPVVVM
+513 AFAVASSGNLPVVVL
-528 SLFWRKFN
+528 SLFWKKMN
-536 TAGVIGGLLVGTI
+536 TAGVISGLVVGTV
-549 ASIGLVMVSPNM
+549 ASIALVMVSPNM
-561 TYPKTVAAAAQKTIE
+561 TYPKLVAKGAEKVITAM
-576 AIEKKQ
+576 EKKQ
-582 STLPPGVT
+582 AALPPGAT
-590 LAEKEIKDL
+590 LDAKDQKALEKAQKDVL
-599 DKARKDFETNKNGK
+599 NKDGK
-613 SMLGLD
+613 SIMGLSEPIL
-619 KAIFPLK
+619 KLK
-626 NPGIVSI
+626 NPGIFSI
-633 PLGFIAAILFTLL
+633 PLGFAAAILGALA
-646 FPCRRAEEGWD
+646 FPNRRSEEMFD
-657 EIYVRQNTGLGMAK
+657 EVYVRQNTGLGMAK
-671 AVDH
+671 AIDH

>member
-1 MTLKKIIIAVSLT
+1 MKTYLSIALTGLLLALPNVALAAELKA
-14 LSVAAAAFAEP
+14 
-25 AKAPVAAGAPA
+25 
-36 AATTAVAAPAVPN
+36 N
-49 APPAAAVPAAPV
+49 
-61 NPVSVA
+61 
-67 PAAAPAVK
+67 
-75 AEIKTNKLI
+75 KTI
-84 TLTMF
+84 TIGMF
-89 GIIIAITLA
+89 VLIIAITMG
-98 VVISS
+98 VVVWA

-108 SAADFYAAGGGITG
+108 TAADFYTAGGGITG

-190 TNPKPVRA
+190 TRPKTVRA
-198 IAAISTVAVS
+198 AAAISTVAVS

-221 LMQLLL
+221 LMQLLIGFSY
-227 KPMVTYQQAIIG
+227 MFSIIG

-257 WVQIIKAGLLMS
+257 WVQIIKAGLLIS
-269 GAITLAILVAVKAHM
+269 GAALLSVLVGIKAGF
-284 NPFTF
+284 NPFGF
-289 FNDIVTND
+289 FADIAANL
-297 NIIQHVQSLAIF
+297 NIQEHVQKVVLNQPVAQQGF
-309 KKEIADGKSLMEG
+309 DY
-322 AGQRFLEP
+322 GQRFLEP
-330 GLYLTNP
+330 GLFLKNP
-337 IDQISLGL
+337 LDQISLGM

-373 VIIAMFIIGGFYIL
+373 VIIAMFIIGAFYIM

-401 QVIKTFDAGGNM
+401 QMIIEFDRGGNM
-413 ATLLL
+413 ATMLL
-418 AQQLG
+418 AKQLG

-428 IFGDIL
+428 VIGDL
-434 LAFLCAVAFATILAV
+434 FLAFLCAVAFATILAV

-479 QVMAARI
+479 QVKAARI
-486 TSFVVGAVGIFIG
+486 TSLCVGVCGIIIG

-513 AFAVAASGNLPVVVM
+513 AFAVAASGNLPVVVL
-528 SLFWRKFN
+528 SLFWRRMN
-536 TAGVIGGLLVGTI
+536 TTGVVAGLVVGTI

-561 TYPKTVAAAAQKTIE
+561 TYPQTIADAAQKTIVALETKQAGGVELTGKEMADLSSAKE
-576 AIEKKQ
+576 AF
-582 STLPPGVT
+582 
-590 LAEKEIKDL
+590 A
-599 DKARKDFETNKNGK
+599 KNDGGT
-613 SMLGLD
+613 SILGLS
-619 KAIFPLK
+619 AALFPLK

-633 PLGFIAAILFTLL
+633 PLGFLAAILGALAF
-646 FPCRRAEEGWD
+646 REKRAEEMFD
-657 EIYVRQNTGLGMAK
+657 EIYVRQNTGIGMAK
-671 AVDH
+671 AIDH

>member
-1 MTLKKIIIAVSLT
+1 MKKLIAAFTLT
-14 LSVAAAAFAEP
+14 LSLGALAYAAEP
-25 AKAPVAAGAPA
+25 AKVPDAASASASAPVA
-36 AATTAVAAPAVPN
+36 TTPAVATPVQQTVTQA
-49 APPAAAVPAAPV
+49 AAPV
-61 NPVSVA
+61 APV
-67 PAAAPAVK
+67 K
-75 AEIKTNKLI
+75 KEIKANKTI
-84 TLTMF
+84 TIGMFLVIVGITMC
-89 GIIIAITLA
+89 
-98 VVISS
+98 VVVW
-103 ARKTK
+103 AAKKTK
-108 SAADFYAAGGGITG
+108 TAADFYAAGGGITG

-135 AASFLGISGL
+135 AASFLGISGM

-190 TNPKPVRA
+190 TEPKKVRA
-198 IAAISTVAVS
+198 VAALSTVAVT

-221 LMQLLL
+221 LMALLVGIPY
-227 KPMVTYQQAIIG
+227 KASIIG

-269 GAITLAILVAVKAHM
+269 GACLLSVLVMAKSNFNLIGFFSDIVNNPSIQDHVSKMVLRDGVTLAG
-284 NPFTF
+284 
-289 FNDIVTND
+289 
-297 NIIQHVQSLAIF
+297 
-309 KKEIADGKSLMEG
+309 AD

-330 GLYLTNP
+330 ALFMKAPL
-337 IDQISLGL
+337 DQISLGM

-373 VIIAMFIIGGFYIL
+373 VIIAMWIIGMFYVL

-401 QVIKTFDAGGNM
+401 QGISGVDKGGNM

-423 GDIAP
+423 ADIAP
-428 IFGDIL
+428 IVGDIF
-434 LAFLCAVAFATILAV
+434 LAFLCSVAFATILAV

-486 TSFVVGAVGIFIG
+486 TSLCVGAVGIIIG
-499 IAAEKQNVAHLVAL
+499 ITAEKQNVAHLVAL

-536 TAGVIGGLLVGTI
+536 TAGVIAGLVVGTI
-549 ASIGLVMVSPNM
+549 AAIGLVMVSPNM
-561 TYPKTVAAAAQKTIE
+561 TYPKTVAAGAQKVITALE
-576 AIEKKQ
+576 TKQ
-582 STLPPGVT
+582 AALPPGAT
-590 LAEKEIKDL
+590 LDEKDLKAL
-599 DKARKDFETNKNGK
+599 DKAKVDYEKNKDGT
-613 SMLGLD
+613 SIMGLD
-619 KAIFPLK
+619 KPFLKLK
-626 NPGIVSI
+626 NPGIFSI
-633 PLGFIAAILFTLL
+633 PLGFLAAIIATLA
-646 FPCRRAEEGWD
+646 FPSRRSEDMFD
-657 EIYVRQNTGLGMAK
+657 EIYVRQNTGIGMAK
-671 AVDH
+671 AIDH

>member
-1 MTLKKIIIAVSLT
+1 MKKIFMSLT
-14 LSVAAAAFAEP
+14 AALLALPGLALAA
-25 AKAPVAAGAPA
+25 APA
-36 AATTAVAAPAVPN
+36 AASGLKA
-49 APPAAAVPAAPV
+49 
-61 NPVSVA
+61 NPYVTIPIFLV
-67 PAAAPAVK
+67 
-75 AEIKTNKLI
+75 
-84 TLTMF
+84 
-89 GIIIAITLA
+89 IIGITLA
-98 VVISS
+98 VVVNS

-108 SAADFYAAGGGITG
+108 SAADFYTAGGGITG

-135 AASFLGISGL
+135 AASFLGISGM

-166 VLLIVAEPCRN
+166 VLLIIAEPCRN

-198 IAAISTVAVS
+198 VAALATVAVT

-227 KPMVTYQQAIIG
+227 GIPYMYAIIG

-257 WVQIIKAGLLMS
+257 WVQIIKAGLLMT
-269 GAITLAILVAVKAHM
+269 GAAVLSILVGLKSGM
-284 NPFTF
+284 NPLQF
-289 FNDIVTND
+289 FNDIANSTA
-297 NIIQHVQSLAIF
+297 IQDHVKLLPIYLSEVKGGHATM
-309 KKEIADGKSLMEG
+309 D

-330 GLYLTNP
+330 GLFLTNP
-337 IDQISLGL
+337 LDQISLGM

-373 VIIAMFIIGGFYIL
+373 VIVAMFIIGSFYIL

-401 QVIKTFDAGGNM
+401 QGIQKIDKGGNM
-413 ATLLL
+413 AAMML
-418 AQQLG
+418 AQKLG
-423 GDIAP
+423 GDISP
-428 IFGDIL
+428 FLGDLL

-479 QVMAARI
+479 QVMAARV
-486 TSFVVGAVGIFIG
+486 TSLVVGVMGIIIG

-513 AFAVAASGNLPVVVM
+513 AFAVASSGNLPVVAL
-528 SLFWRKFN
+528 SLFWRKMN
-536 TAGVIGGLLVGTI
+536 TAGVIAGLVVGTFL
-549 ASIGLVMVSPNM
+549 SIGLVMVSPNM
-561 TYPKTVAAAAQKTIE
+561 TYPDKVADGAKAAYTKLEADIAAGKIAPEAMEKTQATIT
-576 AIEKKQ
+576 AKR
-582 STLPPGVT
+582 
-590 LAEKEIKDL
+590 AE
-599 DKARKDFETNKNGK
+599 ETANRGGT
-613 SMLGLD
+613 SMLGLS
-619 KAIFPLK
+619 KPLFPLK

-633 PLGFIAAILFTLL
+633 PVGFLAAILAALA
-646 FPCRRAEEGWD
+646 FPNKRSEEMFD
-657 EIYVRQNTGLGMAK
+657 EVYVRQNTGLGMAK
-671 AVDH
+671 AIDH